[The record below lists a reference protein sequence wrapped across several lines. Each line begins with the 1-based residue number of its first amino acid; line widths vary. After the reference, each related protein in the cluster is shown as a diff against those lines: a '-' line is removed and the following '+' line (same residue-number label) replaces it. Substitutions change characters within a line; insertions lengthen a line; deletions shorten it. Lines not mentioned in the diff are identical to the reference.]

1 MPLCSLGRRSIA
13 HRSSYALQDET
24 VDTRLRQFGLTKH
37 EGFGV
42 AFGRAAFHP
51 AQARQSAE
59 DLRVEPVLRALR
71 SEMSE
76 EKLDF
81 AIHHTCLK
89 RHIDIR
95 LADITV
101 PLGNFVFK
109 DQVIAERIRC
119 EAVELAVILMCV
131 GPTMGE
137 YDIGVGPG
145 SKIRH
150 PLLDEITL
158 IGKEAVPELCEL
170 DFDGGCTGQ
179 ECGRGG
185 LRLAS

>member
-1 MPLCSLGRRSIA
+1 MSFLG
-13 HRSSYALQDET
+13 L
-24 VDTRLRQFGLTKH
+24 

-42 AFGRAAFHP
+42 ALGRAAFHP

-59 DLRVEPVLRALR
+59 HLRIEPVLRALR

-76 EKLDF
+76 EKLDL

-101 PLGNFVFK
+101 PLGNFVLE

-131 GPTMGE
+131 VRRWVNMTSGSVRALRS
-137 YDIGVGPG
+137 DIH
-145 SKIRH
+145 S
-150 PLLDEITL
+150 L
-158 IGKEAVPELCEL
+158 I
-170 DFDGGCTGQ
+170 
-179 ECGRGG
+179 
-185 LRLAS
+185 